1 MEQADFPQKLVAG
14 HRSLP
19 INARKYCYLLRFKE
33 KNVKY
38 TKPLCNNRKS
48 MTAISLNN
56 YNTFINPF

>member
-14 HRSLP
+14 HRLLP

-38 TKPLCNNRKS
+38 TKPS
-48 MTAISLNN
+48 HFAI
-56 YNTFINPF
+56 IERA